1 MDLVKAP
8 LRISYVGGGTDFP
21 EFYKNSPGAGVI
33 AAAIDKHVYLYA
45 HELSEFAEENLRFTY
60 RETESVLEIGELN
73 HPVMR
78 EMLKQ
83 VEWNERTNFGTF
95 ADLPSGM
102 GLGGSSSFAVALAN
116 LIFVKRKLIPDPHK
130 LAELAV
136 LIERVI
142 LREAGGVQDQYIAA
156 FGGLRNYQ
164 FSENEVIVSDDL
176 LNSEA
181 TLYLEERQML
191 ISLGESRLSK
201 NHAQVT
207 RTAILNSS
215 ALLHK
220 TVELLQV
227 TTKAIQEAQKPE
239 EYFAALRDGVRFGWE
254 LKRGFTSDLSDSFLR
269 IEKLLGNYKEIA
281 LKLCGAGGTG
291 VVLILGEPEIL
302 KEISLLAPDNKIL
315 FPKIAKQG
323 SVHVANI

>member
-21 EFYKNSPGAGVI
+21 EFYKNSQGAGVI
-33 AAAIDKHVYLYA
+33 ATAIDKYGYLYA
-45 HELSEFAEENLRFTY
+45 HELSEFAEETLRFTY
-60 RETESVLEIGELN
+60 RETESVVEIGKLN

-83 VEWNERTNFGTF
+83 VEWGERTNFGTF

-136 LIERVI
+136 LIERVV
-142 LREAGGVQDQYIAA
+142 LGEAGGVQDQYIAA

-164 FSENEVIVSDDL
+164 FSEDEVIVSDDL

-181 TLYLEERQML
+181 TMYLEERQML

-207 RTAILNSS
+207 RAAILNSS
-215 ALLHK
+215 TLLHE

-227 TTKAIQEAQKPE
+227 TTKAIQDAQKPE

-254 LKRGFTSDLSDSFLR
+254 LKRGFISDLSESFLK
-269 IEKLLGNYKEIA
+269 IEKLLGNHKEIA

-291 VVLILGEPEIL
+291 FVLILGQPEIL
-302 KEISLLAPDNKIL
+302 KEIALLAPDHKIL
-315 FPKIAKQG
+315 FPKIEKQG
-323 SVHVANI
+323 SLHVANI